1 MKKFFRLI
9 FNAISDKK
17 YVDTIHFTMYIQY
30 NALCH
35 VIKILSVY
43 CVGFPEFR
51 VNKADQKPK
60 TWLNLMQTMM
70 QTWLNLMQTMMQTWL
85 NLMQTMIPL
94 IANIMYS
101 PWERLLLLSGHQ
113 WKGS

>member
-1 MKKFFRLI
+1 MQKVI
-9 FNAISDKK
+9 K
-17 YVDTIHFTMYIQY
+17 YGARDMESMSIPYILQCTIQY

-35 VIKILSVY
+35 VIKFLSVY

-60 TWLNLMQTMM
+60 
-70 QTWLNLMQTMMQTWL
+70 TWLNLMQTMMQTWL